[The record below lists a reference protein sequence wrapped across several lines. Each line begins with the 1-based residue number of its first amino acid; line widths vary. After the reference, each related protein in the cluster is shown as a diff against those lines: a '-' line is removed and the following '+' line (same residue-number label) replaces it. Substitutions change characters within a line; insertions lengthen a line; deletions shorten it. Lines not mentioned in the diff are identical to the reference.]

1 MIPFV
6 LIHGGTFD
14 GRCWDLLTPHLD
26 GPVLAVD
33 LPGRGK
39 HAVPLDEVNLEACAD
54 AVVAD
59 IEEAGYDEVV
69 VVGHS
74 MAGIT
79 MPGVIGRLGDRVRHA
94 AFVACTVP
102 PDSGTI
108 LDTLD
113 PSIGDMAR
121 ENTSAEPALPSPE
134 VTALVLGDDLTRDQL
149 QWCSDRMVPEA
160 IRLISEP
167 VDLSPLK
174 APVPRIWVRTLG
186 DRILDPA
193 KQLAFARNVG
203 DCPVVDVDA
212 GHMCMV
218 SKPEELAAILN
229 QLGGVTR
236 AHE

>member
-1 MIPFV
+1 MTPFV

-14 GRCWDLLTPHLD
+14 GRCWDLLVPHLD
-26 GPVLAVD
+26 APALAVD

-39 HAVPLDEVNLEACAD
+39 HPMPSDQVDLQACAD

-69 VVGHS
+69 LVGHS

-79 MPGVIGRLGDRVRHA
+79 MPGVIGRLGERVRHA
-94 AFVACTVP
+94 AFVACTAP
-102 PDSGTI
+102 PDGGTI

-113 PSIGDMAR
+113 PSIR
-121 ENTSAEPALPSPE
+121 ELAAVAPSEPMLPTPE
-134 VTALVLGDDLTRDQL
+134 VAALVLGDDLTDEQL

-160 IRLISEP
+160 VHLVSEP

-174 APVPRIWVRTLG
+174 APVPRTWVRTLG

-193 KQLAFARNVG
+193 KQLEFAATVG
-203 DCPVVDVDA
+203 DCPVVDFDC

-218 SKPEELAAILN
+218 GKPEELATILN
-229 QLGGVTR
+229 PLAR
-236 AHE
+236 

>member
-1 MIPFV
+1 MTPFV

-14 GRCWDLLTPHLD
+14 GRCWDLLVPHLD
-26 GPVLAVD
+26 APALAVD

-39 HAVPLDEVNLEACAD
+39 HPMPLDEVDLRSCID

-59 IEEAGYDEVV
+59 IDEAGYDEVV
-69 VVGHS
+69 LVGHS
-74 MAGIT
+74 MAGLT

-102 PDSGTI
+102 PDGGTI

-113 PSIGDMAR
+113 PAIR
-121 ENTSAEPALPSPE
+121 ELAAAAPPSASTLPTPE
-134 VTALVLGDDLTRDQL
+134 IAALVLGDDLTDEQL

-160 IRLISEP
+160 AHLISEV
-167 VDLSPLK
+167 VDLSPLRTSN
-174 APVPRIWVRTLG
+174 VSRTWIRTLG

-193 KQLAFARNVG
+193 KQLEFAANVG
-203 DCPVVDVDA
+203 DCPVVDVDC

-218 SKPEELAAILN
+218 GRPEALAALLN
-229 QLGGVTR
+229 PM
-236 AHE
+236 AA